1 MATPFTGGCACRA
14 IRYECSA
21 EPLMAVNC
29 HCRDCQKRS
38 GSAFAANLG
47 VPKAALK
54 ITGDVKYHEAKA
66 DNGNTVRH
74 GFCANCGSPVV
85 AGSSGFPDLM
95 VIRVGSL
102 DDPSWFRPAMDIY
115 TDSAQ
120 PWDHMNPEV
129 TKFTKMPQM

>member
-1 MATPFTGGCACRA
+1 MATPITGGCACRA

-29 HCRDCQKRS
+29 HCRDCQQGS

-54 ITGDVKYHEAKA
+54 ITGNLKYYEVKG
-66 DNGNTVRH
+66 DSGNTVSH

-129 TKFTKMPQM
+129 TKVTKMPQM